1 MSYKKETI
9 NMPKVTL
16 DEVEYN
22 TDDFN
27 ETQGKIVNEISYNNN
42 LQTQL
47 DYQLQSLRKTGETL
61 VAMLKKELETTEKES
76 E

>member
-1 MSYKKETI
+1 MAKL
-9 NMPKVTL
+9 TL
-16 DEVEYN
+16 DEVEYD

-27 ETQGKIVNEISYNNN
+27 ETQGKIVNEISYNNQ

-61 VAMLKKELETTEKES
+61 VDMLKKELEPKTES

>member
-1 MSYKKETI
+1 
-9 NMPKVTL
+9 MPKVTL

>member
-1 MSYKKETI
+1 MAKL
-9 NMPKVTL
+9 TL
-16 DEVEYN
+16 DEVEYD

-27 ETQGKIVNEISYNNN
+27 ETQGKIVNEIAYNNN

-61 VAMLKKELETTEKES
+61 VAMLKKELEPKTES

>member
-1 MSYKKETI
+1 MAKL
-9 NMPKVTL
+9 TL
-16 DEVEYN
+16 DEVEYD

-27 ETQGKIVNEISYNNN
+27 ETQGKIVNEIAYNNN
-42 LQTQL
+42 LQRQL

-61 VAMLKKELETTEKES
+61 VAMLKKELEPKTES

>member
-1 MSYKKETI
+1 MAKL
-9 NMPKVTL
+9 TL
-16 DEVEYN
+16 DEVEYD

-61 VAMLKKELETTEKES
+61 VAMLKKELEPKTES

>member
-1 MSYKKETI
+1 
-9 NMPKVTL
+9 MPKVTL
-16 DEVEYN
+16 DEVEYD

>member
-1 MSYKKETI
+1 MAKL
-9 NMPKVTL
+9 TL
-16 DEVEYN
+16 DEVEYD

-27 ETQGKIVNEISYNNN
+27 ETQGKIVNEISYNNQ

-61 VAMLKKELETTEKES
+61 VAMLKKELEPKTES